1 MRVLQVIPS
10 ITNYFTFLDELTAAA
25 MDSGLEMALAASPTH
40 FRNVSCYET
49 KPRCQYFPLDL
60 PQGMNPLAHFR
71 AAAALRRVVD
81 EWRPDL
87 IHVHIGA
94 AIFAVSLARKSGWP
108 KVMATHH
115 GLLGPSMPGIRGKL
129 GAAAEAWTFGRV
141 DQAYLLNRSDLDWMR
156 SSGRRVDHVRVY
168 SSMGIGCRTD
178 VFDPQLRTATE
189 TVCLRASLGLN
200 ADQTVFIFVGRQVW
214 FKGFD
219 LVAKA
224 FMRYH
229 QDYPQSRLLLLG
241 EPYTVHPTGLSESEQ
256 SAFDQCPGVIRMG
269 WVNNVQ
275 SYLALADLNLFPSE
289 REGMPVNLM
298 ESLCMG
304 VPVITRDT
312 RGCNEVVTNGETGLL
327 LPERSVDALLAA
339 MNRLCS
345 DKKLLED
352 MRRRAIEKRATM
364 DRGLWIRE
372 QIQSYRNIIHS
383 TASRS

>member
-10 ITNYFTFLDELTAAA
+10 ITNYFTFLDELTAAC
-25 MDSGLEMALAASPTH
+25 MDSGMEMALASSPTH

-71 AAAALRRVVD
+71 AAAALRRVVE
-81 EWRPDL
+81 EWGPDV

-94 AIFAVSLARKSGWP
+94 AIFAVSLARRSGWP

-129 GAAAEAWTFGRV
+129 GSAAEAWTFGRV

-156 SSGRRVDHVRVY
+156 SSGRKVDHVRVY

-178 VFDPQLRTATE
+178 VFDPQLRTAPE
-189 TVCLRASLGLN
+189 TACLRASLGLD
-200 ADQTVFIFVGRQVW
+200 ADQMVFIFVGRQVW

-224 FMRYH
+224 FMCFHRDH
-229 QDYPQSRLLLLG
+229 PQSRLLLLG
-241 EPYTVHPTGLSESEQ
+241 EPYTVHPTGLSGSEQ
-256 SAFDQCPGVIRMG
+256 SEFDQCPGVIRMG

-275 SYLALADLNLFPSE
+275 AYLALADLNLFPSE

-298 ESLCMG
+298 ESLSMG

-312 RGCNEVVTNGETGLL
+312 RGCNEVVTDGETGLL
-327 LPERSVDALLAA
+327 LQERSVDELLAA
-339 MNRLCS
+339 MNLLCS
-345 DKKLLED
+345 NKKMLED
-352 MRRRAIEKRATM
+352 MRRRAIEKRETM
-364 DRGLWIRE
+364 DRGLWISE
-372 QIQSYRNIIHS
+372 QIQTYRDVIH
-383 TASRS
+383 TTTFR